1 VEISCEE
8 RGMDFF
14 GGGFSGGGGIWDG
27 ESVGRTG
34 MMCRV
39 GKSLVALMGLSL
51 LGFSRQFALAVAAMD
66 V

>member
-1 VEISCEE
+1 
-8 RGMDFF
+8 MDFF